1 MSETMTQPLTVCVEG
16 NIGSGKTTFLKY
28 FKKYPQVAVF
38 DEPISK
44 WRDCQGYNLLVRV
57 IPMKKIGTGSMKGH
71 EFVILQTAN
80 NSCFIFLVYLS
91 VRIIKKLGILF
102 CF

>member
-1 MSETMTQPLTVCVEG
+1 MTQPLTVCVEG

-57 IPMKKIGTGSMKGH
+57 IHIKLISTRVSWKD
-71 EFVILQTAN
+71 EFVI
-80 NSCFIFLVYLS
+80 S
-91 VRIIKKLGILF
+91 
-102 CF
+102 